1 MIVIGCIWSY
11 VDEIWFSV
19 ELTLCTSYKQINL
32 HKTNDYE
39 EYSNI
44 NIGTSFPWCLY
55 F

>member
-1 MIVIGCIWSY
+1 MVVEYIWIY
-11 VDEIWFSV
+11 VDEIWLSV
-19 ELTLCTSYKQINL
+19 ELTLWTSHKQVNL
-32 HKTNDYE
+32 QKTNGYE